1 MNTPLEDRIKT
12 SLEQS
17 STQLDTE
24 TLQRLQAARR
34 SALSPAGKVTWFN
47 IKTWFSLKKQFSF
60 KNWFNLKNLLPAA
73 SLAFC
78 TVIAILIAFPAHQ
91 TFTNNASNSPSDQT
105 AMLELLDDPEDLDT
119 LGDPDFYIW
128 MEEIEANKEDNH
140 AA

>member
-1 MNTPLEDRIKT
+1 MNTPLEDRIKA

-47 IKTWFSLKKQFSF
+47 IKTWFSLK
-60 KNWFNLKNLLPAA
+60 NWFNLKGLLPTA

-78 TVIAILIAFPAHQ
+78 TVIAILIAFPSNQ
-91 TFTNNASNSPSDQT
+91 TVSNSPPNNASDQT

-119 LGDPDFYIW
+119 LSDPDFYIW
-128 MEEIEANKEDNH
+128 MEEIEANKKDNY

>member
-1 MNTPLEDRIKT
+1 MNTPLEDRIKA

-47 IKTWFSLKKQFSF
+47 IKTWF
-60 KNWFNLKNLLPAA
+60 NLKGLLPAA

-78 TVIAILIAFPAHQ
+78 TVIAILIAFPSNQ
-91 TFTNNASNSPSDQT
+91 TVSNSPPNSASDQT

-119 LGDPDFYIW
+119 LSDPDFYIW
-128 MEEIEANKEDNH
+128 MEEIEANKKDNY